1 VSGGVPARVD
11 ESGWQ
16 ARLRLGFRRG
26 PGRTVLADRM
36 REGPLAVQRPFYPEG
51 EVCHVYLLHPPGGV
65 AGGDTLDIE
74 TTVGEGA
81 SALVTTP
88 GATKFYRSVGAEAG
102 QHQRLRVESGS
113 LEWLPREN
121 IFFPGAN
128 AELTTRVDL
137 IGGARFIGWE
147 IHCLGRPVIGERFE
161 DGRMVARFSIWR
173 DGLPLLHERLAVDGE
188 ESLNRPAGLRGRAV
202 VASLYATV
210 DETLDLEPLREAMSG
225 EVGITVVDGLLVARY
240 LGESTEQAGNHFIH
254 LWKQIRIAALGR
266 EPCSPRI
273 WNT

>member
-1 VSGGVPARVD
+1 MIDGARALAE
-11 ESGWQ
+11 ESGWL

-26 PGRTVLADRM
+26 PGRTLLAERM

-51 EVCHVYLLHPPGGV
+51 DCCHVYLLHPPGGV

-88 GATKFYRSVGAEAG
+88 GATKFYRSVGPEAY
-102 QHQRLRVESGS
+102 QHQRLRVESGT
-113 LEWLPREN
+113 LEWLAQEN

-147 IHCLGRPVIGERFE
+147 IHSLGRPVIEERF
-161 DGRMVARFSIWR
+161 DRGRMVACFSLWR
-173 DGLPLLHERLAVDGE
+173 DGLPVLHERLSVEDE
-188 ESLNRPAGLRGRAV
+188 KSLSGAAGLRGQPV
-202 VASLYATV
+202 VATLYATV
-210 DETLDLEPLREAMSG
+210 EEMLDLEPVRESLPEEIG
-225 EVGITVVDGLLVARY
+225 VTVVDGLLVARY
-240 LGESTEQAGNHFIH
+240 LGDSTEQARNHFIGI
-254 LWKQIRIAALGR
+254 WQWIRGAAVGR
-266 EPCSPRI
+266 EPSPPRI